1 MHGEAMSLQRN
12 GVAHAWRPWLLH
24 DQRTIPMVEPL
35 PEGRFRRFPA
45 RLKGEQ
51 QTKTLRA
58 APRHQRVLR
67 ASGPIRCALVWYR
80 RGRTPRDWPWKVL
93 RIDRMT
99 LSGSMSAIA
108 W

>member
-24 DQRTIPMVEPL
+24 DQRTIPMAEPL
-35 PEGRFRRFPA
+35 PEGRFQRFPA

-67 ASGPIRCALVWYR
+67 PSHGASGRAALHWSGIAAKGLPCKV
-80 RGRTPRDWPWKVL
+80 RG
-93 RIDRMT
+93 
-99 LSGSMSAIA
+99 SGYFR
-108 W
+108 WG